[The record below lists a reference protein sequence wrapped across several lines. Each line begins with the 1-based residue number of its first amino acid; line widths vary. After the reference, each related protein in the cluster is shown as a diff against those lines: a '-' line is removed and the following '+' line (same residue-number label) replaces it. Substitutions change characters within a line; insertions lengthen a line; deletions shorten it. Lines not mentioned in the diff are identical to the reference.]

1 MYDQL
6 NASLLI
12 KVIHFFQ
19 ENLTDLILS
28 LLHMFFN
35 RCKKFLYVID
45 LIQSSAMTG
54 MKVRL

>member
-1 MYDQL
+1 MFDQF

-35 RCKKFLYVID
+35 RCKKFLYVIMANFD
-45 LIQSSAMTG
+45 ANLVQFNI
-54 MKVRL
+54 K